1 MKLIFLIS
9 LVLLT
14 SCLPFEPQKG
24 VVIWYNFCRNSIS
37 LEKEISEESSKT
49 NLMIRSGENEAG
61 FFVIQDEIKL
71 DNSNTYFYENG
82 IKKKFH
88 FEQYKEYRH
97 NFIACPENAKPTGD
111 GNWIKVNY

>member
-24 VVIWYNFCRNSIS
+24 IVIWYNFCQNSIS

-71 DNSNTYFYENG
+71 DNGNTYFYENG
-82 IKKKFH
+82 IRKKFY

-111 GNWIKVNY
+111 GNWIKAN